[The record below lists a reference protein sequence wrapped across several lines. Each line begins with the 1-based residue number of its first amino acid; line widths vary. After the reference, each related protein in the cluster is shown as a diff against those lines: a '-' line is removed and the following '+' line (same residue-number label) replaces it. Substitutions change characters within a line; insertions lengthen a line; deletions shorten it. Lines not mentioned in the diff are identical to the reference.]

1 MITLLKSGNVYDPQ
15 NKIFNVKKDIY
26 IEDGHIIDKK
36 SLKSK
41 VNKVIDCRN
50 KIVMPGAIDMH
61 THIGGG
67 KVNIAR
73 LMLEEFHTEQNPN
86 FDSTAI
92 IAPSTIKTGL
102 KYIEMGYT
110 SCFEPALLPA
120 NARQAHA
127 EMSDIP
133 FIDKGGYVLLGNDDY
148 FLDLVRKKASQS
160 SINDYIAFVL
170 KATQCI
176 GVKVVNPGGIN
187 AFKFNQRALNVDE
200 KSKYYDITPRDI
212 VSVLTRGIQDLGIP
226 HPLHVHCSNLGIPG
240 NFLST
245 IETIK
250 AANGLPIHLTHIQ
263 FQSYGN
269 NGDRGF
275 SSAAV
280 EISNYLNKIP
290 NLTCD
295 VGQIMFGQTVTMSG
309 DSMTQHKNHKHAH
322 PNKWMCMDIECEAG
336 CGVVPFK
343 YKDKSF
349 VNALQW
355 AIGLEIFLLAEDPW
369 KVFLTTDHPN
379 GAPFTSYPHLI
390 KLLMDKTF
398 RNDILY
404 RLPKDILEH
413 TILHTLNREYTLN
426 EIAIMT
432 RSAPAKILG
441 LTKKGNFSDGS
452 DADITIYD
460 KNKKDPEEMFAH
472 PSMVLKNGTIVVEN
486 GKIKEYVW
494 GKTQTVAPE
503 YDKSIEKSLGKFF
516 EKYHTMKLDNYII
529 SDDEMERLV
538 GSPVY
543 VNKCKHKRKE

>member
-1 MITLLKSGNVYDPQ
+1 LLIQLKSGNVYDPH
-15 NKIFNVKKDIY
+15 NKIFNIRKDIY
-26 IEDGHIIDKK
+26 IKDGSIVDIKHVSSKID
-36 SLKSK
+36 
-41 VNKVIDCRN
+41 KVIDCRN

-73 LMLEEFHTEQNPN
+73 LMLEEFHNEQDPN
-86 FDSTAI
+86 FDITAI
-92 IAPSTIKTGL
+92 IAPSTLKTGL

-110 SCFEPALLPA
+110 SCFEPALLPV

-200 KSKYYDITPRDI
+200 KSKYYDITPREI
-212 VSVLTRGIQDLGIP
+212 VSVLTRGIHDLGIP
-226 HPLHVHCSNLGIPG
+226 HPLHVHCSNLGVPG

-343 YKDKSF
+343 YQDKSF

-390 KLLMDKTF
+390 KLLMDKSF
-398 RNDILY
+398 RNDILNQ
-404 RLPKDILEH
+404 LPKDILEH

-441 LTKKGNFSDGS
+441 LSKKGNFSHGS

-460 KNKKDPEEMFAH
+460 KNKKDPEDMFAH
-472 PSMVLKNGTIVVEN
+472 PSMVLKDGKVVVEN

-503 YDKSIEKSLGKFF
+503 YDKSIEKNLGKFF
-516 EKYHTMKLDNYII
+516 DKYHTMKLSNYII

-538 GSPVY
+538 GSPV
-543 VNKCKHKRKE
+543 NINECKHKRKE